1 MASTIGVLARRAFA
15 PTCLVLVLGGAVMA
29 QWYVDDRASTPAE
42 SYARGMSDIVR
53 SQGAY
58 NLATSEAA
66 INMTEARQ
74 QSMRNQEEW
83 THTYFQMRE
92 ANRSYRDKERGPR
105 PTPEDIVRY
114 AQMGKPDRL
123 SPGEIDPVS
132 GTLDW
137 PGVLKQSMFA
147 EERERLEDLF
157 ANWTEYGSVGFEQ
170 RRQIRS
176 TTDAMLGKLKQHVND
191 MPPPEYVT
199 AKRFLESL
207 AYEAYLAAS

>member
-1 MASTIGVLARRAFA
+1 MKPERSDGAWARRARLTRSSA
-15 PTCLVLVLGGAVMA
+15 LRES
-29 QWYVDDRASTPAE
+29 RA
-42 SYARGMSDIVR
+42 
-53 SQGAY
+53 
-58 NLATSEAA
+58 
-66 INMTEARQ
+66 
-74 QSMRNQEEW
+74 
-83 THTYFQMRE
+83 
-92 ANRSYRDKERGPR
+92 
-105 PTPEDIVRY
+105 
-114 AQMGKPDRL
+114 DRL